1 MFKVSILEAVNNIKE
16 IFNINLGKIKNKIA
30 YLNNHNIKFNNLDK
44 CLSDEKK
51 IINR

>member
-1 MFKVSILEAVNNIKE
+1 MFNASFLEEVNNIKE

-30 YLNNHNIKFNNLDK
+30 YLSNHNIKLYNLDK

-51 IINR
+51 DN